1 MVKVVPCDE
10 RMNVS
15 SVDHPNKGVKITF
28 IPADV
33 REGGKKSGE
42 NEIAISPLAVAR

>member
-28 IPADV
+28 IGSLSNYYDDNF
-33 REGGKKSGE
+33 KKQ
-42 NEIAISPLAVAR
+42 